1 MENLKI
7 LLDSYPLSE
16 VNKATNQF
24 VHSADGYN
32 NKLKLTFALLNL
44 IQEETGLLQ
53 SVNSSEFISD
63 IRKRVDELNQQA
75 GSLAEEYHAQLLQD
89 NEIQEILSD
98 KKSTR
103 VTDIQAQIDSLLQDY
118 DKIIKALVEIRDSL
132 PIEKQLEQEKNSIWK
147 RA

>member
-16 VNKATNQF
+16 VNQATNQF

-75 GSLAEEYHAQLLQD
+75 GSLAEEYHAQLLQN

-103 VTDIQAQIDSLLQDY
+103 VSDIQAQIDSLRQDY
-118 DKIIKALVEIRDSL
+118 DKIIKALCEIRDSL
-132 PIEKQLEQEKNSIWK
+132 TIEKQLEQEKK
-147 RA
+147 

>member
-16 VNKATNQF
+16 VNQATNQF

-32 NKLKLTFALLNL
+32 NKLKLTFVLLNL
-44 IQEETGLLQ
+44 IHEEIGLLQ

-75 GSLAEEYHAQLLQD
+75 GSLAEEYHAQLLQN

-103 VTDIQAQIDSLLQDY
+103 VSDIQARIDSLLQDY

-132 PIEKQLEQEKNSIWK
+132 PIEKQLEQERK
-147 RA
+147 

>member
-16 VNKATNQF
+16 VNQATNQF

-75 GSLAEEYHAQLLQD
+75 GSLAEEYHAQLLQN

-103 VTDIQAQIDSLLQDY
+103 VSDIQVQINSLLQDY

-132 PIEKQLEQEKNSIWK
+132 PIEKQLEQERK
-147 RA
+147 

>member
-16 VNKATNQF
+16 VNQATNQF

-75 GSLAEEYHAQLLQD
+75 GSLAEEYHAQLLQN

-103 VTDIQAQIDSLLQDY
+103 FSDIQARIDSLLQDY

-132 PIEKQLEQEKNSIWK
+132 PIEKQLEQERK
-147 RA
+147 

>member
-16 VNKATNQF
+16 VNQATNQF

-32 NKLKLTFALLNL
+32 NKLKLTFVLLNL
-44 IQEETGLLQ
+44 IHEEIGLLQ

-63 IRKRVDELNQQA
+63 IRERVEELNQQA
-75 GSLAEEYHAQLLQD
+75 GSLAEEYHAQLLQN

-103 VTDIQAQIDSLLQDY
+103 VSDIQAQIDSLLQDY

-132 PIEKQLEQEKNSIWK
+132 SIEKQLEQEKK
-147 RA
+147 

>member
-16 VNKATNQF
+16 VNQATNQF

-32 NKLKLTFALLNL
+32 NKLKLTFVLLNL
-44 IQEETGLLQ
+44 IHEEIGLLQ

-75 GSLAEEYHAQLLQD
+75 GSLAEEYHAQLFQN

-103 VTDIQAQIDSLLQDY
+103 VSDIQVQINSLLQDY

-132 PIEKQLEQEKNSIWK
+132 PIEKQLEQERK
-147 RA
+147 

>member
-16 VNKATNQF
+16 VNQATNQF

-32 NKLKLTFALLNL
+32 NKLKLTFVLLNL
-44 IQEETGLLQ
+44 IHEEIGLLQ

-63 IRKRVDELNQQA
+63 IRMRVDELNQQA
-75 GSLAEEYHAQLLQD
+75 GSLAEEYHAQLLQN

-103 VTDIQAQIDSLLQDY
+103 VSDIQAQIDSLLQDY
-118 DKIIKALVEIRDSL
+118 DRIIKTLVEIRDSL
-132 PIEKQLEQEKNSIWK
+132 PIEKQLEQEKK
-147 RA
+147 

>member
-16 VNKATNQF
+16 VNQATNQF

-32 NKLKLTFALLNL
+32 NKLKLTFVLLNL
-44 IQEETGLLQ
+44 IHEEIGLLQ

-75 GSLAEEYHAQLLQD
+75 GSLAEEYHAQLLQN

-103 VTDIQAQIDSLLQDY
+103 FSDIQARIDSLLQDY

-132 PIEKQLEQEKNSIWK
+132 PIEKQLEQERK
-147 RA
+147 

>member
-16 VNKATNQF
+16 VNQATNQF

-32 NKLKLTFALLNL
+32 NKLKLTFVLLNL
-44 IQEETGLLQ
+44 IHEEIGLLQ

-63 IRKRVDELNQQA
+63 IRMRVDELNQQA
-75 GSLAEEYHAQLLQD
+75 GSLAEEYHAQLLQN

-103 VTDIQAQIDSLLQDY
+103 VSDIQVQINSLLQDY

-132 PIEKQLEQEKNSIWK
+132 PIEKQLEQERK
-147 RA
+147 

>member
-16 VNKATNQF
+16 VHQATNQF

-75 GSLAEEYHAQLLQD
+75 GSLAEEYHAQLLQN

-103 VTDIQAQIDSLLQDY
+103 VSDIQAQIDSLLQDY

-132 PIEKQLEQEKNSIWK
+132 PIEKQLEQEKK
-147 RA
+147 

>member
-16 VNKATNQF
+16 VNQATNQF

-32 NKLKLTFALLNL
+32 NKLKLTFVLLNL
-44 IQEETGLLQ
+44 IHEEIGLLQ
-53 SVNSSEFISD
+53 SVDSSEFISD
-63 IRKRVDELNQQA
+63 IRKRVDELDQQA
-75 GSLAEEYHAQLLQD
+75 GSLADEYHAQLLQN

-118 DKIIKALVEIRDSL
+118 DRIIKTLVEIRDSL
-132 PIEKQLEQEKNSIWK
+132 PIEKQLEQEKK
-147 RA
+147 

>member
-16 VNKATNQF
+16 VNQATNQF

-32 NKLKLTFALLNL
+32 NKLKLTFVLLNL
-44 IQEETGLLQ
+44 IHEEIGLLQ

-75 GSLAEEYHAQLLQD
+75 GSLAEEYHAQLLQN

-103 VTDIQAQIDSLLQDY
+103 VSDIQAQIDSLLQDY

-132 PIEKQLEQEKNSIWK
+132 PIEKQLEQERK
-147 RA
+147 

>member
-16 VNKATNQF
+16 VNQATNQF

-63 IRKRVDELNQQA
+63 IRMRVDELNQQA
-75 GSLAEEYHAQLLQD
+75 GSLAEEYHAQLLQN

-103 VTDIQAQIDSLLQDY
+103 VSDIQAQIDSLLQDY

-132 PIEKQLEQEKNSIWK
+132 PIEKQLEQEKK
-147 RA
+147 

>member
-16 VNKATNQF
+16 VNQATNQF

-32 NKLKLTFALLNL
+32 NKLKLTFVLLNL
-44 IQEETGLLQ
+44 IHEEIGLLQ

-63 IRKRVDELNQQA
+63 IRMRVDELNQQA
-75 GSLAEEYHAQLLQD
+75 GSLAEEYHAQLLQN

-103 VTDIQAQIDSLLQDY
+103 VSDIQAQIDSLLQDY

-132 PIEKQLEQEKNSIWK
+132 PIEKQLEQEKK
-147 RA
+147 

>member
-16 VNKATNQF
+16 VNQATNQF

-75 GSLAEEYHAQLLQD
+75 GSLAEEYHAQLLQN

-103 VTDIQAQIDSLLQDY
+103 VSDIQVQINSLLQDY

-132 PIEKQLEQEKNSIWK
+132 PIEKQLEQEKK
-147 RA
+147 

>member
-16 VNKATNQF
+16 VNQAIKQF
-24 VHSADGYN
+24 VHSADGYK

-44 IQEETGLLQ
+44 IHEETGLLQ

-63 IRKRVDELNQQA
+63 IRKRVDELDQQA
-75 GSLAEEYHAQLLQD
+75 GSLADEYHAQLLQN

-118 DKIIKALVEIRDSL
+118 DRIIKTLVEIRDSL
-132 PIEKQLEQEKNSIWK
+132 PIEKQLEQEKK
-147 RA
+147 

>member
-16 VNKATNQF
+16 VNQATNQF

-32 NKLKLTFALLNL
+32 NKLKLTFVLLNL
-44 IQEETGLLQ
+44 IHEEIGLLQ

-75 GSLAEEYHAQLLQD
+75 GSLAEEYHAQLLQN

-103 VTDIQAQIDSLLQDY
+103 VSDIQVQINSLLQDY

-132 PIEKQLEQEKNSIWK
+132 PIEKQLEQEKK
-147 RA
+147 

>member
-16 VNKATNQF
+16 VNQATNQF

-32 NKLKLTFALLNL
+32 NKLKLTFVLLNL

-75 GSLAEEYHAQLLQD
+75 GSLAEEYHAQLLQN

-103 VTDIQAQIDSLLQDY
+103 VSDIQVQINSLLQDY

-132 PIEKQLEQEKNSIWK
+132 PIEKQLEQEKK
-147 RA
+147 

>member
-16 VNKATNQF
+16 VNQATNQF

-75 GSLAEEYHAQLLQD
+75 GSLAEEYHAQLLQN

-103 VTDIQAQIDSLLQDY
+103 VSDIQAQIDSLLQEY
-118 DKIIKALVEIRDSL
+118 DRIIKALVEIRDSL
-132 PIEKQLEQEKNSIWK
+132 PIEKQLEQEKK
-147 RA
+147 

>member
-16 VNKATNQF
+16 VNQATNQF

-32 NKLKLTFALLNL
+32 NKLKLTFVLLNL
-44 IQEETGLLQ
+44 IHEEIGLLQ

-63 IRKRVDELNQQA
+63 IRMRVDELNQQA
-75 GSLAEEYHAQLLQD
+75 GSLAEEYHAQLLQN

-103 VTDIQAQIDSLLQDY
+103 VSDIQAQIDSLLQDY

-132 PIEKQLEQEKNSIWK
+132 PIEKQLEQERK
-147 RA
+147 

>member
-1 MENLKI
+1 MEDLKT
-7 LLDSYPLSE
+7 LLDTQPLSE
-16 VNKATNQF
+16 VNQATQQF
-24 VHSADGYN
+24 VHSADGYE

-44 IQEETGLLQ
+44 IHEGAGLLQ
-53 SVNSSEFISD
+53 SVDSSEFISD

-75 GSLAEEYHAQLLQD
+75 GSLANEYHAQLLQN

-118 DKIIKALVEIRDSL
+118 DKIIKTLVEIRDSL
-132 PIEKQLEQEKNSIWK
+132 PIEKQLEQEKK
-147 RA
+147 